1 MDFLHKT
8 KDIAAVNREINDL
21 QKYLQS
27 LLAEKEVLLE
37 DLAGYELPEYEHF
50 KERVLSREKIRLA
63 MKRMTI
69 PTEDQ
74 VLHDRIQGQFNEVEL
89 LERKKGDIERFLAA
103 IDRKITES
111 LTKIEKLKKQ
121 LRKQTERN

>member
-8 KDIAAVNREINDL
+8 KDIAAVNREIDDL

-27 LLAEKEVLLE
+27 LLADKEVLLE

-103 IDRKITES
+103 IDRKISES
-111 LTKIEKLKKQ
+111 LAKIEKLKKQ